1 MQSTGNDQ
9 LHPLL
14 SEVNYDV
21 LVLFIKL
28 KQWSSIDLGNF
39 KGRGTGF
46 FYMWPQTKCKVTFRH
61 LFLLQFSMLF
71 HMVACILSSMVAL
84 INTYF
89 KDS

>member
-39 KGRGTGF
+39 KERGT
-46 FYMWPQTKCKVTFRH
+46 V
-61 LFLLQFSMLF
+61 FLY
-71 HMVACILSSMVAL
+71 VASNKMQGH
-84 INTYF
+84 F
-89 KDS
+89 

>member
-39 KGRGTGF
+39 KGRGT
-46 FYMWPQTKCKVTFRH
+46 V
-61 LFLLQFSMLF
+61 FLY
-71 HMVACILSSMVAL
+71 VASNKMQGH
-84 INTYF
+84 F
-89 KDS
+89 